1 MATKQFNAV
10 GFLIRLVSAL
20 ALVFS
25 TYNPEKP
32 YSYFYWA
39 LQPLAED
46 VATFTV
52 LKGFVGVVLIIGWA
66 IFLRATFRSLGTIGT
81 ILAIAFFTMLLWL
94 IVDLGWIK
102 AGSVRTI
109 SYLILGGL
117 AGVLAAGISWSHIR
131 RRVTGQIDVDETD
144 E

>member
-1 MATKQFNAV
+1 MAVRQFSFA
-10 GFLIRLVSAL
+10 GFVMRLVA
-20 ALVFS
+20 ALVLVFA

-39 LQPLAED
+39 LKPLAED

-52 LKGFVGVVLIIGWA
+52 LKGFIGVILIIAWS
-66 IFLRATFRSLGTIGT
+66 IFLRATFRSLGAIGT

-94 IVDLGWIK
+94 VVDWGWIV

-109 SYLILGGL
+109 SYLVLGGL
-117 AGVLAAGISWSHIR
+117 SGVLAAGISWSHIR
-131 RRVTGQIDVDETD
+131 RRITGQLDVDDSD